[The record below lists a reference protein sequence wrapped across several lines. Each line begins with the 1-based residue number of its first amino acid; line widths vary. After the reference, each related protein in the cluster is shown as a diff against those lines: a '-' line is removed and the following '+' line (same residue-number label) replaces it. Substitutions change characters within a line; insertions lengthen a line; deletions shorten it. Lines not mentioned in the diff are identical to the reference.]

1 MASGFGKGV
10 RVGPEVLQPLISTTP
25 YQVRLAHIAAD
36 LPWEHNSCCSPHLPP
51 SHPRHRQRHSG
62 ICSQM
67 LLLTECALTGAG
79 LISLAPVTDTSMSS
93 QGAVK
98 KTGLKP
104 ISLQPVP
111 AACVDKTFD
120 NTVERSFQC
129 CVCFTSFALLP
140 VTVAVLPFRA
150 EQCSLYWGWR
160 VRTPHLEGPF
170 QASRLQDLNISTFMK
185 RKKKCIWI

>member
-25 YQVRLAHIAAD
+25 CQVRLAHIAAD

-51 SHPRHRQRHSG
+51 SRHRQRHSG

-111 AACVDKTFD
+111 AVCVDKTFD
-120 NTVERSFQC
+120 NIVERSYQC
-129 CVCFTSFALLP
+129 WAGLSQRCSSLTTGRWEGVTS
-140 VTVAVLPFRA
+140 TRR
-150 EQCSLYWGWR
+150 C
-160 VRTPHLEGPF
+160 
-170 QASRLQDLNISTFMK
+170 LQHPKDIPYK
-185 RKKKCIWI
+185 